1 MSIAPY
7 MNLISEVLPVQRRDF
22 YMADATLLNPNNA
35 NPVLDGE
42 WLQLDSTY
50 KLTRGASGNV
60 AVPSWQ
66 LFAERGRFDTQSIGK
81 APVLFIGGDE
91 AETSICD
98 LTGLAVG
105 DGLMVGVVTVGGLT
119 KKGLKKVG
127 STAATTYVV
136 RAYVTR
142 LPGGGK
148 VRYWM
153 PGAPVHVTI
162 PA

>member
-66 LFAERGRFDTQSIGK
+66 LFAERGRFDTQSIRCAVRRVMPFSG
-81 APVLFIGGDE
+81 F
-91 AETSICD
+91 SIAQVCASRMRPAD
-98 LTGLAVG
+98 
-105 DGLMVGVVTVGGLT
+105 
-119 KKGLKKVG
+119 
-127 STAATTYVV
+127 SSSEPSQRV
-136 RAYVTR
+136 RRSRPRTR
-142 LPGGGK
+142 E
-148 VRYWM
+148 
-153 PGAPVHVTI
+153 
-162 PA
+162 PAQAMR